1 MGQVDCCSVP
11 GLDLF
16 FHSDDHGPPHV
27 HVRRP
32 GQWEIRVSLLL
43 TTADRLEY
51 TVKWPSKPSGLN
63 RRVRRKIRTAMVEH
77 REALLKEWND
87 KVISD

>member
-1 MGQVDCCSVP
+1 MP

-32 GQWEIRVSLLL
+32 GEWELRVSLLL

-51 TVKWPSKPSGLN
+51 IVKWPSKPSGPKSQL
-63 RRVRRKIRTAMVEH
+63 RRKICAAVVEH
-77 REALLKEWND
+77 REALLKEWHN